1 MVLVPSLR
9 LEPAGKEGRWRA
21 LLNKAMLRADTAL
34 KLSCCSTNQRWLPL
48 LEFIP
53 NKSIKSTISMNILY
67 SYDIVSRI
75 QEGLFLK
82 DETMNYQN
90 SQLISKANR
99 NLARGHGNFTQRKKK
114 KVLHSLPPDL
124 RIKNKNKNKKTST
137 YMFKFHHPPAKATYL
152 VNQFFLALFI
162 VSKEHQCTYMIVCFS

>member
-1 MVLVPSLR
+1 MKNSTLEHLYEKWIQILVLKSPKSMVLVPSLR

-21 LLNKAMLRADTAL
+21 LLNKAMLRADAAL

-75 QEGLFLK
+75 
-82 DETMNYQN
+82 
-90 SQLISKANR
+90 
-99 NLARGHGNFTQRKKK
+99 
-114 KVLHSLPPDL
+114 
-124 RIKNKNKNKKTST
+124 
-137 YMFKFHHPPAKATYL
+137 
-152 VNQFFLALFI
+152 
-162 VSKEHQCTYMIVCFS
+162 